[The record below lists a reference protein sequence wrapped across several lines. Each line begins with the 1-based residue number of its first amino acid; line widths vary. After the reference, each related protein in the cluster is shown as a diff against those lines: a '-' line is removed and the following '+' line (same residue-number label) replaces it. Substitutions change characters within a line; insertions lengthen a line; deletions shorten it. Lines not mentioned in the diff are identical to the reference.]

1 MEYVLEDIIA
11 ENQVNLLAGGSGS
24 GKSRLLFMLRAAIEL
39 GGKLFGRQTKQVR
52 WGYIA
57 GDRTSSS
64 IHETLSRMG
73 LSMPVFSCVDNNL
86 IGARVQDVFPL
97 LVDALGY
104 RPEILAIDGFTS
116 FVPKGELNNYAV
128 VAKWL
133 GELQNWCDREKVTV
147 VGCCHTTKT
156 REGEKLLD
164 PRQRIV
170 GSVAWASY
178 SEGVI
183 VIDKPF
189 EEGEKE
195 PWREISLCSRNHGT
209 KIIHATFDET
219 GWLVEREGEAEEVKE
234 SALDMVLEE
243 WLVAGAELLNKAL
256 ERIVIEAGIS
266 RATFYRWLKKG
277 KESGRFLEA
286 GRGKFVV
293 ASLEDGEEELMGVVG
308 TIQ

>member
-73 LSMPVFSCVDNNL
+73 LSMPVFSCVDNKL
-86 IGARVQDVFPL
+86 IGARVQDVFPR
-97 LVDALGY
+97 LVDVLGY

-116 FVPKGELNNYAV
+116 FVPKGELNNYSV

-133 GELQNWCDREKVTV
+133 GELQNWCDEEKVTI

-209 KIIHATFDET
+209 KVIHATFDDT
-219 GWLVEREGEAEEVKE
+219 GWMVEREGTDEGTKE
-234 SALDMVLEE
+234 DVLEF
-243 WLVAGAELLNKAL
+243 LLGDLLLPGTEIVVRGL
-256 ERIVIEAGIS
+256 ERVTEENKIH
-266 RATFYRWLKKG
+266 RATLYRWIKKG

-293 ASLEDGEEELMGVVG
+293 ASLEDGEELMGVVG